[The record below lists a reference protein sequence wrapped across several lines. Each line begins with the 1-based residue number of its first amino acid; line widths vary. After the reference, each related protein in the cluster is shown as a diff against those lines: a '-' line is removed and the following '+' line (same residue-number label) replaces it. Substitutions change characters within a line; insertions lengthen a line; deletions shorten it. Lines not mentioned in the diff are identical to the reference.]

1 MRVAKKF
8 VVRPLQERSV
18 LFSGRFEG
26 LMAAL
31 CYGISSASIIIFNK
45 TVFSTFGFRSPVF
58 VCLVHMMLS
67 FTLVVVLKAIGRI
80 DYQDFD
86 LKIFIKMIP
95 LSICFVGNILLGLL
109 GTRLISVP
117 MFTTLRRL
125 TALFILIL
133 TFIRTS
139 ICPSV
144 GVTLSVSLL
153 IAGAA
158 VAGYND
164 LYFDPKGYLVVIL
177 NNMATTGYL
186 QITKDVKEEVS
197 KFGLLF
203 YNSMISIP
211 MLLIWVLLSDELT
224 YVAQFENRNNVF
236 FQLFFVL
243 GGAMAFFVNVTTA
256 WCTQANGPLTTS
268 ITGQTK
274 NILTTILGALLFDDF
289 AYDPLLVAGII
300 ISIFGSFTYAY
311 IKYTQMNETHHLQ
324 K

>member
-1 MRVAKKF
+1 MIVTKKF
-8 VVRPLQERSV
+8 PVRPLSERSIF
-18 LFSGRFEG
+18 FSGRFEG

-31 CYGISSASIIIFNK
+31 SYGFSSVSIIIFNK
-45 TVFSTFGFRSPVF
+45 TVFSTFNFRSPVF
-58 VCLVHMMLS
+58 VCLVHMILS
-67 FTLVVVLKAIGRI
+67 FTLVVVLKAIGSI
-80 DYQDFD
+80 EYKDFS

-125 TALFILIL
+125 TAMFILIL
-133 TFIRTS
+133 TFFRTRVL
-139 ICPSV
+139 PSS

-153 IAGAA
+153 IAGAI

-164 LYFDPKGYLVVIL
+164 LYFDPKGYAVVIL

-203 YNSMISIP
+203 YNSLISIP
-211 MLLIWVLLSDELT
+211 LLLIWVLLFDELS
-224 YVAQFENRNNVF
+224 YVSQFENRNNVF

-274 NILTTILGALLFDDF
+274 NILTTILGAMLFDDF
-289 AYDPLLVAGII
+289 AYDPLLTAGII
-300 ISIFGSFTYAY
+300 ISILGSFIYAY
-311 IKYTQMNETHHLQ
+311 IKYME
-324 K
+324 KG